1 MTRHKYTHGKPFTLE
16 SGEVIEQLEITYH
29 TTGKLSATGNNV
41 IWVCHALTANSD
53 PTDWWCDLVGKGKL
67 YNPDE
72 HYIICANIIGS
83 CYGTTG
89 PLSVNPSTGEPYYN
103 DFPLVSIRDM
113 VNAHELLRSYLG
125 IRHIHTLVGS
135 SIGAFQ
141 ALEWSI
147 LQPDIFEHLVFIASG
162 CKVSPWA
169 TAFNES
175 QRAAIRTDPTFYS
188 KQPNGGLAGMAV
200 ARSIALISYRSY
212 SGYNATQQEDNQNFL
227 EASKASSYQQYQGSK
242 LARRFNAYS
251 YYSLTRSID
260 THNVGRNRGGIA
272 NALALVKAKT
282 LLIAISS
289 DVLFPPEEME
299 LMIKYIPKSLYR
311 CIHSAFGHDG
321 FLIEAEQLRQAITQF
336 YNTVELNTG
345 KKKCQNIVV

>member
-1 MTRHKYTHGKPFTLE
+1 MTLHKYTHSKPLILE
-16 SGEVIEQLEITYH
+16 SGEVLEQLEITYH
-29 TTGKLSATGNNV
+29 VAGKLNPTADNV

-53 PTDWWCDLVGKGKL
+53 PTDWWSDLVGKGKL

-72 HYIICANIIGS
+72 HFIVCANIIGS

-89 PLSVNPSTGEPYYN
+89 PLSINPKTGEPYYE

-113 VNAHELLRSYLG
+113 VNAHELLRSHLA
-125 IRHIHTLVGS
+125 IKSIHTLIGS

-147 LQPDIFEHLVFIASG
+147 AHPERFKHLIFIASD

-188 KQPNGGLAGMAV
+188 RQADGGLAGMAV
-200 ARSIALISYRSY
+200 ARSIALLSYRSY
-212 SGYNATQQEDNQNFL
+212 SGYGSTQQEDDLNFL
-227 EASKASSYQQYQGSK
+227 EASKASSYQQYQGNK
-242 LARRFNAYS
+242 LAKRFNAYS

-272 NALALVKAKT
+272 SALAQVKAKT

-289 DVLFPPEEME
+289 DVLFPPKGME
-299 LMIKYIPKSLYR
+299 QMAKHIAKSTYR

-321 FLIEAEQLRQAITQF
+321 FLIEAEQLQQTITQF
-336 YNTVELNTG
+336 YSHSKPNTES
-345 KKKCQNIVV
+345 KKCHIPM